1 MLINSDFEINIR
13 SIEEFA
19 RVMVPEALDK
29 TMNLSMKET
38 SDTIEIT
45 MEIDG
50 RKGNFIYA
58 NQEDKIDEQKQT
70 MVKILLLK
78 VYEKKYSW
86 GGLMGVRPT
95 KVLRRLLSLGY
106 SYKEAEEML
115 RNFYIVS
122 DEKIELLI
130 NTVRKEMEFLN
141 REYINLYI
149 GIPFCPTKCKY
160 CSFASYEISGG
171 VGRYYKGFVETLLKE
186 IEMAGKFLKDEGYK
200 IESIYIGGGTP
211 STLTEDDL
219 EKVLKKINENI
230 DMSYLKE
237 FTFEAGREDSLT
249 EKKLELVKKYG
260 ADRISLN
267 PQTFNENT
275 LKKVNRNFNRE
286 NLIGID
292 EEIQK
297 VITFPLTYKDID
309 EIAIENK
316 TYLLNFDEVNTK
328 VEMLYYSTLLLENNV
343 LSKEHRS
350 FLLKGDIINF
360 TGVYKKKYDY
370 IENCM
375 GRIIQAIGRCNR
387 TKLRNKKRN
396 IYMDED
402 SFDVAKKFEERNRL
416 FIEDINFILSEAKR
430 IAVEEKSV
438 DSIVKDIISQNYKI
452 EKSVEE
458 NFLEKISDYN
468 NKLRFSNDNIQKENY
483 YKEFYELV
491 KKYNSFRKFILKNPT
506 RERTLIKNP
515 AYFSIGEK
523 LSGYNVI
530 RNDWNSIKNISF
542 DSVYNN
548 VSFNDSRIKEISEI
562 PLLKNFC
569 SENIGTFVENEEII
583 LPYIYQAI
591 FKGMLGEVIIKEI
604 FRMYRIKLKDIDFM
618 IKRGIFEKFDDITEN
633 GIYID
638 YKNYN
643 LDKIDSRDFF
653 NEIIEDSVLRKE
665 ELINSKNKLFIINL
679 IAEKGD
685 SKALYC
691 YKISDLF
698 NDINKI
704 CDYNESEVVI
714 INGVLRYKD
723 NKSILE
729 INENLLRKL
738 QKILGGNDE

>member
-249 EKKLELVKKYG
+249 EKKLELVNKYG

-286 NLIGID
+286 NFDRYFRIAKEMNFIINMDLIIGLPD
-292 EEIQK
+292 ENTEDVLYTLNELEK
-297 VITFPLTYKDID
+297 YD
-309 EIAIENK
+309 IENLTIHSLAFK
-316 TYLLNFDEVNTK
+316 RASKLFKEDKNRKELDREIIEKRIKELIEKKQMKPYYMYRQKNIMEWGENVGYAKEGKESVFNIEMIEENQSTMGLGGGAITK
-328 VEMLYYSTLLLENNV
+328 IVVEETEF
-343 LSKEHRS
+343 R
-350 FLLKGDIINF
+350 
-360 TGVYKKKYDY
+360 DY
-370 IENCM
+370 IE
-375 GRIIQAIGRCNR
+375 RIINP
-387 TKLRNKKRN
+387 
-396 IYMDED
+396 
-402 SFDVAKKFEERNRL
+402 
-416 FIEDINFILSEAKR
+416 
-430 IAVEEKSV
+430 
-438 DSIVKDIISQNYKI
+438 KD
-452 EKSVEE
+452 
-458 NFLEKISDYN
+458 
-468 NKLRFSNDNIQKENY
+468 
-483 YKEFYELV
+483 
-491 KKYNSFRKFILKNPT
+491 
-506 RERTLIKNP
+506 P
-515 AYFSIGEK
+515 ALY
-523 LSGYNVI
+523 
-530 RNDWNSIKNISF
+530 
-542 DSVYNN
+542 
-548 VSFNDSRIKEISEI
+548 IKE
-562 PLLKNFC
+562 
-569 SENIGTFVENEEII
+569 
-583 LPYIYQAI
+583 
-591 FKGMLGEVIIKEI
+591 MKE
-604 FRMYRIKLKDIDFM
+604 RM
-618 IKRGIFEKFDDITEN
+618 E
-633 GIYID
+633 
-638 YKNYN
+638 
-643 LDKIDSRDFF
+643 
-653 NEIIEDSVLRKE
+653 
-665 ELINSKNKLFIINL
+665 SKYKLFK
-679 IAEKGD
+679 KG
-685 SKALYC
+685 
-691 YKISDLF
+691 
-698 NDINKI
+698 
-704 CDYNESEVVI
+704 
-714 INGVLRYKD
+714 
-723 NKSILE
+723 E
-729 INENLLRKL
+729 I
-738 QKILGGNDE
+738 

>member
-286 NLIGID
+286 NFDRYFRIAKEMNFIINMDLIIGLPD
-292 EEIQK
+292 ENTEDVLYTLNELEK
-297 VITFPLTYKDID
+297 YD
-309 EIAIENK
+309 IENLTIHSLAFKRASKLFKEDK
-316 TYLLNFDEVNTK
+316 TRKELDREIIEKRIKELIEKKQMKPYYMYRQKNIMEWGENVGYAKEGKESVFNIEMIEENQSTMGLGGGAITK
-328 VEMLYYSTLLLENNV
+328 IVVEETEF
-343 LSKEHRS
+343 R
-350 FLLKGDIINF
+350 
-360 TGVYKKKYDY
+360 DY
-370 IENCM
+370 IE
-375 GRIIQAIGRCNR
+375 RIINP
-387 TKLRNKKRN
+387 
-396 IYMDED
+396 
-402 SFDVAKKFEERNRL
+402 
-416 FIEDINFILSEAKR
+416 
-430 IAVEEKSV
+430 
-438 DSIVKDIISQNYKI
+438 KD
-452 EKSVEE
+452 
-458 NFLEKISDYN
+458 
-468 NKLRFSNDNIQKENY
+468 
-483 YKEFYELV
+483 
-491 KKYNSFRKFILKNPT
+491 
-506 RERTLIKNP
+506 P
-515 AYFSIGEK
+515 ALY
-523 LSGYNVI
+523 
-530 RNDWNSIKNISF
+530 
-542 DSVYNN
+542 
-548 VSFNDSRIKEISEI
+548 IKE
-562 PLLKNFC
+562 
-569 SENIGTFVENEEII
+569 
-583 LPYIYQAI
+583 
-591 FKGMLGEVIIKEI
+591 MKE
-604 FRMYRIKLKDIDFM
+604 RM
-618 IKRGIFEKFDDITEN
+618 E
-633 GIYID
+633 
-638 YKNYN
+638 
-643 LDKIDSRDFF
+643 
-653 NEIIEDSVLRKE
+653 
-665 ELINSKNKLFIINL
+665 SKYKLFK
-679 IAEKGD
+679 KG
-685 SKALYC
+685 
-691 YKISDLF
+691 
-698 NDINKI
+698 
-704 CDYNESEVVI
+704 
-714 INGVLRYKD
+714 
-723 NKSILE
+723 E
-729 INENLLRKL
+729 I
-738 QKILGGNDE
+738 

>member
-13 SIEEFA
+13 RIEEFA

-38 SDTIEIT
+38 SNTIEIT

-286 NLIGID
+286 NFDRYFRIAKEMNFIINMDLIIGLPD
-292 EEIQK
+292 ENTEDVLYTLNELEK
-297 VITFPLTYKDID
+297 YD
-309 EIAIENK
+309 IENLTIHSLAFK
-316 TYLLNFDEVNTK
+316 RASKLFKEDKNRKELDREIIEKRIKELIEKKQMKPYYMYRQKNIMEWGENVGYAKEGKESVFNIEMIEENQSTMGLGGGAITK
-328 VEMLYYSTLLLENNV
+328 IVVEETEF
-343 LSKEHRS
+343 R
-350 FLLKGDIINF
+350 
-360 TGVYKKKYDY
+360 DY
-370 IENCM
+370 IE
-375 GRIIQAIGRCNR
+375 RIINP
-387 TKLRNKKRN
+387 
-396 IYMDED
+396 
-402 SFDVAKKFEERNRL
+402 
-416 FIEDINFILSEAKR
+416 
-430 IAVEEKSV
+430 
-438 DSIVKDIISQNYKI
+438 KD
-452 EKSVEE
+452 
-458 NFLEKISDYN
+458 
-468 NKLRFSNDNIQKENY
+468 
-483 YKEFYELV
+483 
-491 KKYNSFRKFILKNPT
+491 
-506 RERTLIKNP
+506 P
-515 AYFSIGEK
+515 ALY
-523 LSGYNVI
+523 
-530 RNDWNSIKNISF
+530 
-542 DSVYNN
+542 
-548 VSFNDSRIKEISEI
+548 IKE
-562 PLLKNFC
+562 
-569 SENIGTFVENEEII
+569 
-583 LPYIYQAI
+583 
-591 FKGMLGEVIIKEI
+591 MKE
-604 FRMYRIKLKDIDFM
+604 RM
-618 IKRGIFEKFDDITEN
+618 E
-633 GIYID
+633 
-638 YKNYN
+638 
-643 LDKIDSRDFF
+643 
-653 NEIIEDSVLRKE
+653 
-665 ELINSKNKLFIINL
+665 SKYKLFK
-679 IAEKGD
+679 KG
-685 SKALYC
+685 
-691 YKISDLF
+691 
-698 NDINKI
+698 
-704 CDYNESEVVI
+704 
-714 INGVLRYKD
+714 
-723 NKSILE
+723 E
-729 INENLLRKL
+729 I
-738 QKILGGNDE
+738 